1 MAIKKSGTHS
11 ISFEGTTLDV
21 FYNSY
26 LPSSDKIFGSIIVLH
41 GMQEHSGRY
50 DEFATFLSKNGFA
63 VLTYDHPG
71 HGQTAKDKEEL
82 GFFHE
87 SKPGEFLIQVAI
99 GMSKFLNSQYKD
111 QPHFIIGHS
120 LGSFISRNVI
130 QEIGEEF
137 RGAVLIGSG
146 HAMKGSSLGTKF
158 LGVLN
163 RVAPNSRSS
172 FMNDKFAQINNRKFK
187 DEPNH
192 EDLNWLSLNLENRDN
207 YLTDEYCGIDFTDN
221 AFYGAAQVTLWGSGN
236 GWVKKIPK
244 ELSVLFLSG
253 EDDPIGDFGKGVK
266 KSAEELVEH
275 GSKDVKYQLYP
286 KMRHEL
292 LNEDV
297 KKDVYQKI
305 LDWLLIKI

>member
-1 MAIKKSGTHS
+1 M
-11 ISFEGTTLDV
+11 
-21 FYNSY
+21 
-26 LPSSDKIFGSIIVLH
+26 
-41 GMQEHSGRY
+41 
-50 DEFATFLSKNGFA
+50 
-63 VLTYDHPG
+63 
-71 HGQTAKDKEEL
+71 
-82 GFFHE
+82 
-87 SKPGEFLIQVAI
+87 
-99 GMSKFLNSQYKD
+99 
-111 QPHFIIGHS
+111 
-120 LGSFISRNVI
+120 
-130 QEIGEEF
+130 
-137 RGAVLIGSG
+137 
-146 HAMKGSSLGTKF
+146 
-158 LGVLN
+158 
-163 RVAPNSRSS
+163 
-172 FMNDKFAQINNRKFK
+172 
-187 DEPNH
+187 
-192 EDLNWLSLNLENRDN
+192 ENRDN